1 MAVIIPAEGGKPDAI
16 EIPRQSGNAIKNTK
30 KPDNKSLRQ
39 CATSPAKPVLGTST
53 VISFIIKISRPK

>member
-16 EIPRQSGNAIKNTK
+16 EIPRQRGKAIKNTK

-39 CATSPAKPVLGTST
+39 
-53 VISFIIKISRPK
+53 